1 MSFFKRFSIRKFD
14 GMDFKPALNIWYILD
29 SYIRVLEITF
39 LNYVIEI
46 PYFWFNKPVKTVV
59 R

>member
-1 MSFFKRFSIRKFD
+1 MSFFKRFSIRKFN
-14 GMDFKPALNIWYILD
+14 GMIFKPVLNIWYILD

-39 LNYVIEI
+39 LYYVIEI